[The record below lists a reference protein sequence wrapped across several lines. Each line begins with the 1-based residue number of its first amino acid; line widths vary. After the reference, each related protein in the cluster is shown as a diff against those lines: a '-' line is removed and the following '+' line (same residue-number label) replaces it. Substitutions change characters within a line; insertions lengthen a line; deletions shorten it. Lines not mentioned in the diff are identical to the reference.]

1 MSGSEIVEGYPL
13 AAQQRRLWEL
23 ARDGVSTVEL
33 TVTGPLDPARLR
45 DAWAQVAQ
53 RHEVLRTRFAQPAH
67 HRFPLQVVDAGPIAD
82 PELAQDGPG
91 RWRVTI
97 RVPTLVADTASL
109 HVIAGEL
116 AAAYRGEPLPE
127 PVQYAQ
133 FAAWQESVRSPGSV
147 PDDPAQDGAAIVGLG
162 GDGPR
167 PGTLAGFTGFAPRAV
182 PVPPVDPATLRAC
195 GVPVKA
201 VLLAAWA
208 LVLSRRTGAT
218 ELVLGDVFDSR
229 PFDELRTTVG
239 LLARTLPVTVAIP
252 PSIALPALAREVAA
266 RLDEVADGLVT
277 GRLPGADT
285 DPVGLPLQFEHVST
299 AGPGG
304 AADASGNSGAGA
316 VAFAVTHVAAVS
328 DPFDVRLVAAERE
341 GAVDLA
347 VWAGSGD
354 RQLAGDLADA
364 VATLLRDPAA
374 GAVPGLSERA
384 RLLAWTTGRP
394 APLHLEPI
402 PAVFRR
408 VAARAPQAPALVD
421 AERRMSYA
429 DLDVATDRLAHALR
443 ARGVGPESVVALPGE
458 RHADTVVGM
467 VGILKAGGAFLPV
480 PADSPDEL
488 VRRLVLGAAADLLL
502 STTGGQPWPSDLDV
516 PRLDLA
522 GAVRDAPGG
531 PVADPGTDP
540 QNLAY
545 VVYTSGST
553 GWPKGVAVTHANV
566 VHYVAAITERLGL
579 RPGWSYA
586 TVAAPAADLGY
597 TALFGALLTGGCL
610 HLPGRDVLLDPAA
623 FGRYLHDESIDC
635 VKTTPSHFAAVLAA
649 APEGKVFPRRL
660 LVLGGEAIDPAWL
673 SGVLDRAGG
682 CAVANHYGPTETCV
696 GVLAARLSVADCAG
710 PVPMGTPLDRT
721 TVELLD
727 VEGHPVPVG
736 VPGEVHIG
744 GPGVARGYRG
754 RPDLTAQRF
763 FPDPDATRPGAR
775 RYRTGDLAFRRADGA
790 VVFCGRVDDQV
801 KIRGYRVEPQ
811 AVAGHLREH
820 PAVAQAVVLVRRF
833 VSGQDG
839 LAAYVVPTAEHVAAQ
854 AAALGAGQV
863 QGWTDVFDDVYRD
876 GMARPDSGTEFDLTG
891 WTSSYTGETLPDREI
906 AESIDGVLRRLSGLP
921 ARTVLEIGCG
931 TGLLLLRIA
940 PLAQRYW
947 ATDVSGA
954 VLATVRRAVDAAP
967 QRYPGL
973 ALLRREASDFT
984 GFADDSLDL
993 VILNSVVQYFPSV
1006 EYLRAVLREAVRVTR
1021 PGGAILVGD
1030 VRDLRLVE
1038 AFHAS
1043 VELYRADP
1051 ATPAGEAR
1059 QRVRAAVG
1067 EEGELLLAPAFFAD
1081 EVAGLPGVA
1090 DVRLELKWGE
1100 HANELTEFRYDAL
1113 LRVGAA
1119 PADPPESLTLPFA
1132 PGPLEE
1138 WASRAASAEAVVV
1151 TDVPDGRTA
1160 ADVARWQALTAAP
1173 ADATVPGLEVGEA
1186 ARAAAVAP
1194 GRWWELAPRHG
1205 LTVSVQPPRSG
1216 RPGRYDVALSRS
1228 GALPRWRPRY
1238 GPARPYSLP
1247 YHRRLSADLAR
1258 ELREHLQARLPDYM
1272 LPNHLV
1278 VLGELPLSPTGKL
1291 DVARLPEPAVRAS
1304 AAGVPHVPPS
1314 TPVEELVAGVW
1325 SDVLAV
1331 EEVGVLD
1338 DFFKLG
1344 GHSLLAVQTVYR
1356 LKEAVGVDLTLRDF
1370 FARPTVA
1377 ELSIHLA
1384 GLLLEEVGR

>member
-1 MSGSEIVEGYPL
+1 MSDSEIIEGYPI

-23 ARDGVSTVEL
+23 SRDKVSTVEL
-33 TVTGPLDPARLR
+33 AVTGPLDPARLR
-45 DAWAQVAQ
+45 EAWARVAQ
-53 RHEVLRTRFAQPAH
+53 RHETLRTRFAQPAH
-67 HRFPLQVVDAGPIAD
+67 HRFPLQVIEAGPITD
-82 PELAQDGPG
+82 PELVPDGPG
-91 RWRVTI
+91 RWRMTI
-97 RVPTLVADTASL
+97 RVPALTADTASL

-116 AAAYRGEPLPE
+116 AAAYHGEPLSE

-133 FAAWQESVRSPGSV
+133 FAAWQDSVCVPGSV
-147 PDDPAQDGAAIVGLG
+147 PDDPGPDGVAIIGLG
-162 GDGPR
+162 EDGPR
-167 PGTLAGFTGFAPRAV
+167 PGALAGFTGFGPRAA
-182 PVPPVDPATLRAC
+182 PVPPVDPTTLRAH
-195 GVPVKA
+195 GTPVKA

-208 LVLSRRTGAT
+208 LVLSRRTGVT
-218 ELVLGDVFDSR
+218 ELVLGDIFDSR

-252 PSIALPALAREVAA
+252 PGSALPALAREIAA
-266 RLDEVADGLVT
+266 RLDETADRFVT

-285 DPVGLPLQFEHVST
+285 DPVGLPLQFEYVPT

-304 AADASGNSGAGA
+304 AAGA
-316 VAFAVTHVAAVS
+316 VAFAVTRVAAVS
-328 DPFDVRLVAAERE
+328 DPFDVRLVAVERD
-341 GAVDLA
+341 GAVELA

-354 RQLAGDLADA
+354 RQLAADLAEA
-364 VATLLRDPAA
+364 VGTLLRDPAA
-374 GAVPGLSERA
+374 GAVPGPNERA
-384 RLLAWTTGRP
+384 RLLAYATGRP
-394 APLHLEPI
+394 APLHVEPI
-402 PAVFRR
+402 PTVFRR

-429 DLDVATDRLAHALR
+429 ELDVATDRLARMLR
-443 ARGVGPESVVALPGE
+443 ERGVGPESVIALPGE

-467 VGILKAGGAFLPV
+467 LGILKAGSAFLPI

-488 VRRLVLGAAADLLL
+488 VRRLVLGASADLLL
-502 STTGGQPWPSDLDV
+502 STTSGQPWPSGLDV

-522 GAVRDAPGG
+522 DAVHDASDGAA
-531 PVADPGTDP
+531 ADPGTDP

-545 VVYTSGST
+545 VVHTSGST

-566 VHYVAAITERLGL
+566 VHYVAAITDRLGL

-623 FGRYLHDESIDC
+623 FGWYLHDESVDC

-649 APEGKVFPRRL
+649 APDGAVFPRRL
-660 LVLGGEAIDPAWL
+660 LVLGGEAIDAGWL
-673 SGVLDRAGG
+673 SGVLERAGD

-696 GVLAARLSVADCAG
+696 GVLATRMSVSDCAG

-721 TVELLD
+721 TVQLLD
-727 VEGHPVPVG
+727 GNGQPVPVG
-736 VPGEVHIG
+736 VPGEVHVG
-744 GPGVARGYRG
+744 GPGVARGYRN

-763 FPDPDATRPGAR
+763 VPDPDATRSGAR
-775 RYRTGDLAFRRADGA
+775 WYRTGDLAFWRADGA
-790 VVFCGRVDDQV
+790 VVYCGRVDDQA

-811 AVAGHLREH
+811 AIAGHLREH

-833 VSGQDG
+833 VGGQDG
-839 LAAYVVPTAEHVAAQ
+839 LAAYVVPTAEHVGAQ
-854 AAALGAGQV
+854 AAALDAGQV
-863 QGWTDVFDDVYRD
+863 KGWTDVFEDVYRD
-876 GMARPDSGTEFDLTG
+876 GTARPDSGTEFDLTG
-891 WTSSYTGETLPDREI
+891 WTSSYTGETLPDTEI
-906 AESIDGVLRRLSGLP
+906 AESIDGVLRMVSGLP
-921 ARTVLEIGCG
+921 TRTVLEIGCG

-940 PLAQRYW
+940 PLAERYW
-947 ATDVSGA
+947 ATDVSGV
-954 VLATVRRAVDAAP
+954 VLATVRRVVDAAP
-967 QRYPGL
+967 QRYRGL
-973 ALLRREASDFT
+973 TLLRREATDFT
-984 GFADDSLDL
+984 DFADDSLDL

-1021 PGGAILVGD
+1021 PGGTILVGD

-1043 VELYRADP
+1043 VELCHADP
-1051 ATPAGEAR
+1051 ATPVGEVR
-1059 QRVRAAVG
+1059 QRLRAAVG
-1067 EEGELLLAPAFFAD
+1067 EEGELLLDPAFFAD
-1081 EVAGLPGVA
+1081 EVADLPGVV
-1090 DVRLELKWGE
+1090 DVRLERKWGE
-1100 HANELTEFRYDAL
+1100 HANELTRFRYDAL
-1113 LRVGAA
+1113 LRVGVT
-1119 PADPPESLTLPFA
+1119 PTDRPEALTLSFA

-1173 ADATVPGLEVGEA
+1173 ADETVPGVEVGEA
-1186 ARAAAVAP
+1186 ARAAAVDP
-1194 GRWWELAPRHG
+1194 GRWWDLAPRHG
-1205 LTVSVQPPRSG
+1205 LRVSVQPPRSG
-1216 RPGRYDVALSRS
+1216 LPGRYDVALSRS
-1228 GALPRWRPRY
+1228 DVLPRWRPRY
-1238 GPARPYSLP
+1238 RPARPYSLP
-1247 YHRRLSADLAR
+1247 YHRRLSADLVR
-1258 ELREHLQARLPDYM
+1258 ELREHLGARLPDYM

-1278 VLGELPLSPTGKL
+1278 VLDELPLSPTGKL
-1291 DVARLPEPAVRAS
+1291 DAARLPEPAVRAS
-1304 AAGVPHVPPS
+1304 VAGVPHVPPS

-1338 DFFKLG
+1338 NFFALG

-1356 LKEAVGVDLTLRDF
+1356 IKEAVGVDLTLRDF

-1377 ELSIHLA
+1377 QLSIHLA
-1384 GLLLEEVGR
+1384 ELLLQEVGR